1 MRLAVPTLALA
12 LVLAATPAAAR
23 LAINGTRQAD
33 ASQRERPVPLVRGHG
48 YRGDLRRVNQRIRQA
63 RDRGEI
69 SRCEARSVRRQVSAI
84 RSTGYHYA
92 ASGLSDAE
100 LAVLDHQTFALRDAY
115 QAPARPR
122 ANCRGH

>member
-1 MRLAVPTLALA
+1 MRLATLPFALA
-12 LVLAATPAAAR
+12 LGLAATPAAAQ

-48 YRGDLRRVNQRIRQA
+48 YRSDLRRIDRRIRQA

-69 SRCEARSVRRQVSAI
+69 SRCEARSVRRSVTAI
-84 RSTGYHYA
+84 RSTGYAYA
-92 ASGLSDAE
+92 AGGLSDAE
-100 LAVLDHQTFALRDAY
+100 LAVLDHQTFALRDAW

-122 ANCRGH
+122 ASCRRG